1 MQDRAGLNML
11 RRSPCKSAYINV
23 IVLGDMMPTSMHH
36 ILGLLEETSKLLP
49 DGYRFTF
56 KPHPGYSVRLTD
68 YPGLK
73 AEETR
78 KALGEILGAYD
89 VAIAA
94 NSTSAAV
101 DAYLAGLPVIIGLD
115 GNDLNLSP
123 LRGRLGVR
131 FVSTCDE
138 LADALQTS
146 GCGVGSTD
154 SGRTEFFFLDT
165 DLPRWKRLLTF

>member
-1 MQDRAGLNML
+1 ML
-11 RRSPCKSAYINV
+11 GRSPSESAHVNV

-36 ILGLLEETSKLLP
+36 ILRLLEVSSKFLP
-49 DGYRFTF
+49 SGYRFTF
-56 KPHPGYSVRLTD
+56 KPHPGYPVKLTD

-123 LRGRLGVR
+123 LRGRRGVR
-131 FVSTCDE
+131 FISTCDE
-138 LADALQTS
+138 LVDALQTT
-146 GCGVGSTD
+146 GSSAEITNSDRTD
-154 SGRTEFFFLDT
+154 FFFLDRN
-165 DLPRWKRLLTF
+165 LPRWKSLLRLDS